1 MSPPRQSRQSCEACR
16 TRKLKCSSEKTG
28 CSRCQSLGL
37 ACEFR
42 EKAMPGRR
50 PKRPHPDGWRQQQQQ
65 SPPQQQQPPLSQQHH
80 QKQDDDQQSQ
90 QTGQSISE
98 VGSSRRGSAVQSQS
112 SPPPT
117 TTTIFVENSPTASYR
132 SPVSLHSLT
141 RGLSS
146 APATHDAVGAGGGS
160 SSSMQLSSGSSAL
173 FAFDFNTQDQLDSL
187 PLDFFGPCLNGGV
200 HGSSDDAAAALV
212 PATTPTTATAGAG
225 AEPQPQQPPLP
236 TLTCS
241 CAKEVF
247 EMGRSLKRGPVSHN
261 FLRILRVGVYL
272 IQQLLTCPA
281 CYDLT
286 KPPRVTLPNV
296 LLLGRLAL
304 EITSGYRRYLE
315 WLRATCSALAERGE
329 TGTVFLMPDRL
340 EQAGPGTL
348 DLCIGGERLYD
359 LIAHGLQ
366 RDAER
371 LSALGGQFAARQR
384 NRHLIGHETCPDP
397 EGRCWKEG
405 YGAADPDPSDV
416 CPRSAAAE
424 TLTPCYRIVGEVRA
438 KFKELEEVLS

>member
-98 VGSSRRGSAVQSQS
+98 VGSSQERPALAD
-112 SPPPT
+112 P
-117 TTTIFVENSPTASYR
+117 
-132 SPVSLHSLT
+132 
-141 RGLSS
+141 GLSS
-146 APATHDAVGAGGGS
+146 APATHDAVGAGGRPAAAACS
-160 SSSMQLSSGSSAL
+160 SAPAAPPCSPLTSTPRTSWTRCRWTSSGR
-173 FAFDFNTQDQLDSL
+173 
-187 PLDFFGPCLNGGV
+187 CLNGGV